1 MLFHQIHN
9 MKLRMQTRAIS
20 PNTSRSISTL

>member
-1 MLFHQIHN
+1 MLSHQIHN
-9 MKLRMQTRAIS
+9 VNLRKWTHAIS